1 MSDERPRY
9 WGPDK
14 KIRPPFKVREKCMP
28 KKKHEAGQRTTELLE
43 KLLVV
48 QLYTLGATQDYL
60 ARIVGPQK
68 LWVNAML
75 KGIPKRGK

>member
-1 MSDERPRY
+1 MSAQAYCIAQPFL
-9 WGPDK
+9 
-14 KIRPPFKVREKCMP
+14 KIWVKSMP
-28 KKKHEAGQRTTELLE
+28 KKKHEAGERTTELLE

-48 QLYTLGATQDYL
+48 QLYSLGATQDYI
-60 ARIVGPQK
+60 ARVVGRQK